1 VGHNRP
7 MKFDGHSTG
16 NLNKLHKDKIEKETR
31 SFRQE
36 KMEQFL
42 KTYQTKN
49 LMEVMRMK
57 DSEIKLRNETEK
69 MAGEFEKV
77 LPTNIPV
84 QRFLRVLQSSIFN
97 SDTLMKAD
105 RKSLYSAC
113 IESASDGLLPDGKEA
128 ALIPYKGMVSYVP
141 MVTGLIK
148 KIYSVPGVKSVVSN
162 VVYSNDEFDYQVD
175 ERGEHIRHSTDMFA
189 DRGDPAGAYAMVVFD
204 GGTCTFEYMSAKE
217 ILAIKEKVTS
227 KLSPWYGPHELE
239 MWKKSTIRRL
249 SKRLP
254 INVFDFN
261 PSLDVATGEIHDT
274 STVAAVENAGD
285 L

>member
-1 VGHNRP
+1 MNE
-7 MKFDGHSTG
+7 M
-16 NLNKLHKDKIEKETR
+16 
-31 SFRQE
+31 
-36 KMEQFL
+36 
-42 KTYQTKN
+42 
-49 LMEVMRMK
+49 
-57 DSEIKLRNETEK
+57 EIKLRNETEK

-113 IESASDGLLPDGKEA
+113 LEAASDGLLPDGKEA
-128 ALIPYKGMVSYVP
+128 ALIPYKGQVAYVP
-141 MVTGLIK
+141 MVSGLIK

-162 VVYSNDEFDYQVD
+162 VVYSNDTFDYMVD
-175 ERGEHIRHSTDMFA
+175 EKGEHITHSTDMFA
-189 DRGDPAGAYAMVVFD
+189 DRGDPAGSYAMVVFE
-204 GGTCTFEYMSAKE
+204 GGTCTFEYVPKKE
-217 ILAIKEKVTS
+217 IEAIKGQVTS
-227 KLSPWYGPHELE
+227 KSSPWFGPHFLQ
-239 MWKKSTIRRL
+239 MWKKTSIRRL
-249 SKRLP
+249 AKRLP

-274 STVAAVENAGD
+274 SVVAAPENAGD